1 MPFLLPL
8 RDTASLGSV
17 HFREARNTSTPA
29 FVAVHATRR
38 AHWETSPNMMI
49 RAVPH
54 QRVLDAILNVLGE
67 NTQQSSGATDRMMR
81 QVSTLLEAEHG
92 VGTVPLPSTSTFQR
106 LLRRLAEGRH
116 ATSPARTR
124 RTLAQQPGGLFGAV
138 YPVRP
143 GELMQIY
150 STPLDIAVEL
160 GDGVIGRVEL
170 TAMVDNATRSIPAAV
185 IRPTTKAV
193 DAALLWP
200 GA

>member
-1 MPFLLPL
+1 
-8 RDTASLGSV
+8 
-17 HFREARNTSTPA
+17 
-29 FVAVHATRR
+29 
-38 AHWETSPNMMI
+38 MMI

-54 QRVLDAILNVLGE
+54 QRVLDATLNVLGE

-138 YPVRP
+138 DPVRP

-170 TAMVDNATRSIPAAV
+170 TAMVDNATGSIPAAV

>member
-17 HFREARNTSTPA
+17 HFREARNTSTPT

-81 QVSTLLEAEHG
+81 QVS
-92 VGTVPLPSTSTFQR
+92 
-106 LLRRLAEGRH
+106 
-116 ATSPARTR
+116 AT
-124 RTLAQQPGGLFGAV
+124 
-138 YPVRP
+138 
-143 GELMQIY
+143 
-150 STPLDIAVEL
+150 
-160 GDGVIGRVEL
+160 
-170 TAMVDNATRSIPAAV
+170 
-185 IRPTTKAV
+185 
-193 DAALLWP
+193 
-200 GA
+200 